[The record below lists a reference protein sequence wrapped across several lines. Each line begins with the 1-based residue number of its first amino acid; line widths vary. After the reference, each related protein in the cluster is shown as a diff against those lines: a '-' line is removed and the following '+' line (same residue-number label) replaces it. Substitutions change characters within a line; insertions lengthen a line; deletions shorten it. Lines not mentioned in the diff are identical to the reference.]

1 MRVSKAIALIF
12 VTISA
17 LAQSNFTGAHQ
28 WKVALGSG
36 DAAALK
42 AFYSTNPP
50 ARFINKDAK
59 PADDIAPETDFWQ
72 EQIKS
77 GIKNLQVVSQTED
90 DKNGLHLVNLQVE
103 MTMPTRAGPRKR
115 YVIEQQAWQ
124 KQGDQWRNVMAT
136 HSDLLKMLQ
145 PKSLNPNL
153 YAKDADA
160 KADIAQ
166 AVATAGK
173 QHKRVILIFGGNWCY
188 DCHVLDSAF
197 HQPDV
202 QPLVDKNFEVV
213 HVDIGDDGK
222 KNGDLVEQ
230 YQIPLDKGV
239 PAIAVLDSNG
249 RLIYSQ
255 QRGEWE
261 SARSMDPD
269 DIIAFLNQWKP

>member
-1 MRVSKAIALIF
+1 MRAFKAIVLVF
-12 VTISA
+12 LTVPV
-17 LAQSNFTGAHQ
+17 LAQTSFTGAHQ
-28 WKVALGSG
+28 WKVALASG
-36 DAAALK
+36 DVAAFR

-50 ARFINKDAK
+50 ARFISKDAK

-103 MTMPTRAGPRKR
+103 MTVPTGAGLRKR

-124 KQGDQWRNVMAT
+124 KQGEQWRIVMAT

-160 KADIAQ
+160 KADIAK

-213 HVDIGDDGK
+213 HVDMGDDGK

-239 PAIAVLDSNG
+239 PAIAVLDSDG
-249 RLIYSQ
+249 KLLYSQ
-255 QRGEWE
+255 QNGEWE

-269 DIIAFLNQWKP
+269 DIIAFLGKWKP